1 MKTLGGDYF
10 ECARDFESHYLKKN
24 NDFFIALIHLKI
36 LELFENF

>member
-10 ECARDFESHYLKKN
+10 ECARDFESQYLKKTMI
-24 NDFFIALIHLKI
+24 FFIDLIHLKI